1 MPTAIHIL
9 IAHSHVLMRAGLA
22 AMLARSGI
30 QIVAQAENAAAV
42 VPLAKKRKPEVA
54 LVDLKISGGDG
65 FAVLKKLRKAVPDTR
80 LIVMSALENPT
91 YLARAQA
98 IGAADFLTE
107 SVSRAE
113 LIAAIQNAV
122 TGRERSRAFSKTAEL
137 PQLHG
142 LPLTPREK
150 QVLSQ
155 IAYGLSNDEIASA
168 FGISVE
174 TVKEHV
180 QNILRKLG
188 VRDRTQAAVM
198 VVRRGAPP

>member
-1 MPTAIHIL
+1 MPSEIHVL
-9 IAHSHVLMRAGLA
+9 IAHPSTLVRAGLG
-22 AMLARSGI
+22 AMLAKSGI
-30 QIVAQAENAAAV
+30 QILAEAEDAAAA
-42 VPLAKKRKPEVA
+42 LTQAKKHKPEVA
-54 LVDLKISGGDG
+54 VIDLKIRDGDG
-65 FAVLKKLRKAVPDTR
+65 FDVLKKLRKAVPETR
-80 LIVMSALENPT
+80 LIAMSAIENPT
-91 YLARAQA
+91 YLARARA

-107 SVSRAE
+107 AVSRAE

-122 TGRERSRAFSKTAEL
+122 SGRAASRAFARAAE
-137 PQLHG
+137 PPPMHG

-150 QVLSQ
+150 EVLGQVS
-155 IAYGLSNDEIASA
+155 YGLSNDEIATA

-198 VVRRGAPP
+198 VVRRGQST